1 MCKYLGYTF
10 SNDQQNKNTK
20 SLSTAKCVIPC
31 MNGGKCIGINTCRC
45 PNGFGGNH
53 CEIGR
58 HQRSACKKPCRHGVC
73 MPNHQCQCE
82 NGWYGR
88 FCNQRG

>member
-1 MCKYLGYTF
+1 
-10 SNDQQNKNTK
+10 
-20 SLSTAKCVIPC
+20 
-31 MNGGKCIGINTCRC
+31 MNGGKCIGVNTCRC

-73 MPNHQCQCE
+73 MPNHQCQCDA
-82 NGWYGR
+82 GWYGR
-88 FCNQRG
+88 FCNQRGPNNNLINYSS

>member
-1 MCKYLGYTF
+1 M
-10 SNDQQNKNTK
+10 S
-20 SLSTAKCVIPC
+20 SAKCVIPC
-31 MNGGKCIGINTCRC
+31 MNGGKCIGVNTCRC

-73 MPNHQCQCE
+73 MPNHQCQCDT
-82 NGWYGR
+82 GWYGR
-88 FCNQRG
+88 FCNQRGQFNIFFN